1 MVLRDD
7 GEMLG
12 DAGSSN
18 FRWLN
23 GVCCGSGRQAD
34 HPCYWVNWQEDAG
47 MGARDVGLEDCFEVL
62 EDRMPKQLTVQ
73 GQ

>member
-7 GEMLG
+7 GETPG

-18 FRWLN
+18 FCRRSN
-23 GVCCGSGRQAD
+23 GGCCGSGRRAD
-34 HPCYWVNWQEDAG
+34 HRCYWRENVG
-47 MGARDVGLEDCFEVL
+47 MGAGDGGLEDCFEVH
-62 EDRMPKQLTVQ
+62 EDRMPKQPTVQ